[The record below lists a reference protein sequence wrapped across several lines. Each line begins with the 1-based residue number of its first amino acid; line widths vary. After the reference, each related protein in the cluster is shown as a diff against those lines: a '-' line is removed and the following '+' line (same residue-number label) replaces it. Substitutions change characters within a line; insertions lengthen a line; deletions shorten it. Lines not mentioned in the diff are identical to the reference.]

1 MRRPERVSHIYIFI
15 YPYSDEV
22 VFFRLYF
29 GVKKERAACVFVYI
43 STDEFLALANDDEGW
58 KPDGWSRGKRPTE
71 AAPSRRRELLRRD
84 GKKEVAGVEKKRN
97 IYNIY
102 IYTSR
107 SFAFPHFFLFFFSLK
122 IRLRQWPCSAQNAR
136 ETNGYRVKINVYKK
150 KNIKNN
156 EHPRVN

>member
-1 MRRPERVSHIYIFI
+1 MYIYVFMRRVGIIVHYIAVGIILLYSFFKKKKHLGGCSGNTATRRPERVSHIYIFM

-29 GVKKERAACVFVYI
+29 GVKKELAACVFVYI

-58 KPDGWSRGKRPTE
+58 KPDGWSRGKRPTV

-97 IYNIY
+97 IYMY
-102 IYTSR
+102 IHKP
-107 SFAFPHFFLFFFSLK
+107 FICIPPFLSFFF
-122 IRLRQWPCSAQNAR
+122 R
-136 ETNGYRVKINVYKK
+136 
-150 KNIKNN
+150 
-156 EHPRVN
+156 